1 MQVHLPLCC
10 LIPDLALDLVS
21 TFLKF
26 IQLSLCLYRLSPMIF
41 VPLYLCIFIMRF
53 TAVRNKATHSSASC
67 SLVEGDKHKQASFFY
82 YHLIFY
88 LHYPAFLP
96 LCYFVWSC
104 SEYFACFLVYAPDT
118 RTKKESHLTWM
129 EIWIRF
135 SLSPSSPFSPPLL
148 SVPSLLNELQ
158 IKALRSLSSV
168 QDTSTVVRK
177 VLREHKNSSS
187 EHWLCICWV
196 YTWCVC
202 FVYRNHRKQ

>member
-1 MQVHLPLCC
+1 MFEVHTVISVSIQIITNDFCPFIFMHFYNEVYSCAKQSNTLLC
-10 LIPDLALDLVS
+10 
-21 TFLKF
+21 
-26 IQLSLCLYRLSPMIF
+26 QLQ
-41 VPLYLCIFIMRF
+41 
-53 TAVRNKATHSSASC
+53 SC
-67 SLVEGDKHKQASFFY
+67 WRRQTQASQLFY

-129 EIWIRF
+129 EIWIHF
-135 SLSPSSPFSPPLL
+135 SISPSSPFSPPLL